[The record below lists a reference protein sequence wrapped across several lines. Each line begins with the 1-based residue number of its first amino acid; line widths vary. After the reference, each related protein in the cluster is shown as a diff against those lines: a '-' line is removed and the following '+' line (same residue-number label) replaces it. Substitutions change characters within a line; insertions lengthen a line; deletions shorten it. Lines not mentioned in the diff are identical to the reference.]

1 MNDMTNTPPLAGDAL
16 PYRPSLRISSRDWL
30 MIIAAFVLS
39 RVALYGMG
47 YFGVQLYGAPDIG
60 PLQAYCQFDCV
71 WFQRIIENGYDLYP
85 RWLSKGNAANWAF
98 MPLYPMLAGGLSS
111 LLNMES
117 LIGLMLVANIAFF
130 ISLPL
135 MLLVLRQ
142 LKLGDETARFGV
154 WLLAFSPFSAYF
166 VSGYT
171 EPMFMALML
180 GMVLFAYREQWLMVA
195 FLGIF
200 ISGTRNLGVMM
211 VFPVLIL
218 ALQAYGWREFFRF
231 TERAFKVVFTLWLI
245 PLGLFSYMVYL
256 YHLTGDALA
265 FKHIQV
271 AWGRYM
277 DSPLDWWLSGFELGG
292 RKAYLSIMVIFGWC
306 LNGYLFSQKRWAE
319 ATLMFICCTIPL
331 MTGLNAMPRY
341 MFGLYPTLLAIIL
354 LAHRWPSIRPA
365 VLCISGMVAS
375 FIAVAFVNFKFFT
388 V

>member
-1 MNDMTNTPPLAGDAL
+1 MAWAT
-16 PYRPSLRISSRDWL
+16 SVSSS
-30 MIIAAFVLS
+30 MAP
-39 RVALYGMG
+39 
-47 YFGVQLYGAPDIG
+47 PDIG

-98 MPLYPMLAGGLSS
+98 MPLYPMVSGAISNLF
-111 LLNMES
+111 NVES
-117 LIGLMLVANIAFF
+117 LIGLIIVTNISFF
-130 ISLPL
+130 ASLPL

-142 LKLGDETARFGV
+142 LKLGDDTARFGV

-171 EPMFMALML
+171 ESTFMALML
-180 GMVLFAYREQWLMVA
+180 GMFLFAYREQWLMVA
-195 FLGIF
+195 VLGVC
-200 ISGTRNLGVMM
+200 ISATRNLGVMM

-231 TERAFKVVFTLWLI
+231 TERAFKVVFTLWMI
-245 PLGLFSYMVYL
+245 PFGLFAYMVYL
-256 YHLTGDALA
+256 YHLTGDAFA

-354 LAHRWPSIRPA
+354 LTHRWPAIRPA

>member
-1 MNDMTNTPPLAGDAL
+1 MNDVTNLTPPAAV
-16 PYRPSLRISSRDWL
+16 PYRPSLRISGHDWL
-30 MIIAAFVLS
+30 LIFAAFALS
-39 RVALYGMG
+39 RIALYGMG
-47 YFGVQLYGAPDIG
+47 YFGVQLYGSPIG
-60 PLQAYCQFDCV
+60 PFQAYCQFDCV

-98 MPLYPMLAGGLSS
+98 MPLYPMLAGGISS
-111 LLNMES
+111 LLEVES
-117 LIGLMLVANIAFF
+117 LFGLMLVANLAFF
-130 ISLPL
+130 ASLPL

-171 EPMFMALML
+171 EPMFMALMI
-180 GMVLFAYREQWLMVA
+180 GMFLFAYREQWMMVA
-195 FLGIF
+195 VLGIL
-200 ISGTRNLGVMM
+200 ISSTRNLGVMM

-218 ALQAYGWREFFRF
+218 AVQAYGIREFLRF
-231 TERAFKVVFTLWLI
+231 SERTLKVILTLWLI
-245 PLGLFSYMVYL
+245 PFGLFAYMVYL
-256 YHLTGDALA
+256 YHLMGDALA

-271 AWGRYM
+271 AWGRHM
-277 DSPLDWWLSGFELGG
+277 DSPLDWWMSGFELGG
-292 RKAYLSIMVIFGWC
+292 RKAYLSIMVMFGWA
-306 LNGYLFSQKRWAE
+306 LNGYLFYKKRWAE

-354 LAHRWPSIRPA
+354 LTHRWPAIRPA
-365 VLCISGMVAS
+365 VLCLSGMVAS

>member
-1 MNDMTNTPPLAGDAL
+1 
-16 PYRPSLRISSRDWL
+16 
-30 MIIAAFVLS
+30 
-39 RVALYGMG
+39 
-47 YFGVQLYGAPDIG
+47 
-60 PLQAYCQFDCV
+60 
-71 WFQRIIENGYDLYP
+71 QRIIENGYDLYP

-98 MPLYPMLAGGLSS
+98 MPLYPMVSGAISNLF
-111 LLNMES
+111 NVES
-117 LIGLMLVANIAFF
+117 LIGLIIVTNISFF
-130 ISLPL
+130 ASLPL

-142 LKLGDETARFGV
+142 LKLGDDTARFGV

-171 EPMFMALML
+171 ESTFMALML
-180 GMVLFAYREQWLMVA
+180 GMFLFAYREQWLMVA
-195 FLGIF
+195 VLGVC
-200 ISGTRNLGVMM
+200 ISATRNLGVMM

-231 TERAFKVVFTLWLI
+231 TERAFKVVFTLWMI
-245 PLGLFSYMVYL
+245 PFGLFAYMVYL
-256 YHLTGDALA
+256 YHLTGDAFA

-354 LAHRWPSIRPA
+354 LTHRWPAIRPA

>member
-1 MNDMTNTPPLAGDAL
+1 MNDVTNLTPPAAV
-16 PYRPSLRISSRDWL
+16 PYRPSLRISGHDWL
-30 MIIAAFVLS
+30 LIFAAFALS
-39 RVALYGMG
+39 RIALYGMG
-47 YFGVQLYGAPDIG
+47 YFGVQLYGSPIG
-60 PLQAYCQFDCV
+60 PFQAYCQFDCV

-98 MPLYPMLAGGLSS
+98 MPLYPMLAGGISS
-111 LLNMES
+111 LLEVES
-117 LIGLMLVANIAFF
+117 LFGLMLVANLAFF
-130 ISLPL
+130 ASLPL

-180 GMVLFAYREQWLMVA
+180 GMFLFAYREQWMMVA
-195 FLGIF
+195 VLGIL
-200 ISGTRNLGVMM
+200 ISSTRNLGVMM

-218 ALQAYGWREFFRF
+218 AVQAYGIREFLRF
-231 TERAFKVVFTLWLI
+231 SERTLKVILTLWLI
-245 PLGLFSYMVYL
+245 PFGLFAYMVYL
-256 YHLTGDALA
+256 YHLMGDALA

-271 AWGRYM
+271 AWGRHM
-277 DSPLDWWLSGFELGG
+277 DSPLDWWMSGFELGG
-292 RKAYLSIMVIFGWC
+292 RKAYLSIMVMFGWA
-306 LNGYLFSQKRWAE
+306 LNGYLFYKKRWAE

-354 LAHRWPSIRPA
+354 LTHRWPAIRPA
-365 VLCISGMVAS
+365 VLCLSGMVAS

>member
-1 MNDMTNTPPLAGDAL
+1 MNDITTLTPDSSTPSSQA
-16 PYRPSLRISSRDWL
+16 PYRPSLAISSRDWL
-30 MIIAAFVLS
+30 MIIAAFLLS

-47 YFGVQLYGAPDIG
+47 YFGVQLYGTTD
-60 PLQAYCQFDCV
+60 
-71 WFQRIIENGYDLYP
+71 ENGYDLYP

-98 MPLYPMLAGGLSS
+98 MPLYPMLSGALSN
-111 LLNMES
+111 LLNVES

-130 ISLPL
+130 ASLPL

-171 EPMFMALML
+171 ESMFMALML
-180 GMVLFAYREQWLMVA
+180 GMFLFAYREQWLMVA
-195 FLGIF
+195 VLGVC

-354 LAHRWPSIRPA
+354 LTHRWPAMRPA

-375 FIAVAFVNFKFFT
+375 FIAVAFVNAKFFT

>member
-1 MNDMTNTPPLAGDAL
+1 MSDLTLSQGANA
-16 PYRPSLRISSRDWL
+16 PYRPSLRLAGRDWL
-30 MIIAAFVLS
+30 LILAAFFLS
-39 RVALYGMG
+39 RLALYGMG
-47 YFGVQLYGAPDIG
+47 YFGTQLYGPDVG
-60 PLQAYCQFDCV
+60 PFQAYCQFDCV

-98 MPLYPMLAGGLSS
+98 MPLYPILAGSIS
-111 LLNMES
+111 NLLEVES
-117 LIGLMLVANIAFF
+117 LFGLMLVANLAFF

-135 MLLVLRQ
+135 MLLVLHQ
-142 LKLGDETARFGV
+142 LRLGDDTARFGV

-180 GMVLFAYREQWLMVA
+180 AMFLFAYREQWLMVA

-231 TERAFKVVFTLWLI
+231 TERTLKVVFTLWLI
-245 PLGLFSYMVYL
+245 PFGLFAYMVYL
-256 YHLTGDALA
+256 HNLVGDAFA

-271 AWGRYM
+271 AWGREM

-292 RKAYLSIMVIFGWC
+292 RKAYLSIMVMFGWA
-306 LNGYLFSQKRWAE
+306 LNLYLFSQKRWAE

-354 LAHRWPSIRPA
+354 LTHRWPALRPA
-365 VLCISGMVAS
+365 VLCLSGMVAS
-375 FIAVAFVNFKFFT
+375 FIAVAFVNHLFFT

>member
-1 MNDMTNTPPLAGDAL
+1 
-16 PYRPSLRISSRDWL
+16 
-30 MIIAAFVLS
+30 
-39 RVALYGMG
+39 VALDRLG
-47 YFGVQLYGAPDIG
+47 GVDGDLVVRGVAVLDAEVVIVGLRVGEIPRLADLKRLAAAMADI
-60 PLQAYCQFDCV
+60 V
-71 WFQRIIENGYDLYP
+71 VDLCLGVETP
-85 RWLSKGNAANWAF
+85 
-98 MPLYPMLAGGLSS
+98 
-111 LLNMES
+111 
-117 LIGLMLVANIAFF
+117 
-130 ISLPL
+130 
-135 MLLVLRQ
+135 
-142 LKLGDETARFGV
+142 LGDKAA
-154 WLLAFSPFSAYF
+154 LSPRLDVDGRVSAYF

-171 EPMFMALML
+171 ESMFMALML
-180 GMVLFAYREQWLMVA
+180 GMFLFAYRQQWLMVA

-200 ISGTRNLGVMM
+200 ISATRNLGVMM

-341 MFGLYPTLLAIIL
+341 MFGLYPTLLAIVL
-354 LAHRWPSIRPA
+354 LAHRWPAIRPA